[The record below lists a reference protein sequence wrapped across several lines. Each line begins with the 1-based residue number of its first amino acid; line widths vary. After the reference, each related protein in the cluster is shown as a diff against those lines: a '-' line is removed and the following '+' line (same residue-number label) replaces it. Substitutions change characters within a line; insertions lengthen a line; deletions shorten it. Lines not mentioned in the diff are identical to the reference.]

1 MGKKT
6 IPSLIRVHKWEVD
19 EKRQALARLQDA
31 QDKLIEARKK
41 QDKELETEKKAALQN
56 PEQSMTFGAY
66 VERYLQKK
74 DELEKMIADLQNEIN
89 AARDDLAD
97 AFRELK
103 VYEVLQEQHEQAE
116 KLENDRKEQ
125 KYLDEIAQKNK
136 MPAE

>member
-1 MGKKT
+1 M
-6 IPSLIRVHKWEVD
+6 S
-19 EKRQALARLQDA
+19 
-31 QDKLIEARKK
+31 
-41 QDKELETEKKAALQN
+41 KAICK
-56 PEQSMTFGAY
+56 
-66 VERYLQKK
+66 KK

>member
-66 VERYLQKK
+66 VESYLQKK